1 MDRAG
6 LARKL
11 GALPGARE
19 GRPQVVEERDPAAF
33 LRRFA
38 AAAAGA
44 GSLFL
49 ADPAWGPAERAALHG
64 TMGEAGEEDP
74 ERGWLMIPTGGSSGR
89 IKFARH
95 DQETIAAAVG
105 GFGAHFRVEV
115 VNCVGVLPLH
125 HVSGLMAWMRAALTG
140 GQYLPWDWKRL
151 EAGERPAAPAGPG
164 WFLSLVP
171 TQLQRLLG
179 DPEAAA
185 WLRRFQAVFV
195 GGGPLWP
202 DLAESAAR
210 AEIPLSPGY
219 GMTETAAMVA
229 ALAPADFLA
238 GRRSCGAPLP
248 HARISL
254 TSDGRVRI
262 DSRALFRGYFPDWS
276 ESDAFETED
285 LGSFDERGELTLL
298 GRRDALIVTGGEKV
312 DPAEVEAALR
322 ASGQFRDVAVLG
334 VPDPE
339 WGEAVVAVH
348 PAGPPPPDA
357 ARVAAALAAL
367 APFKRPRRIVALAD
381 WPRNAQGKINRS
393 ELARRIGLVSG

>member
-1 MDRAG
+1 
-6 LARKL
+6 
-11 GALPGARE
+11 
-19 GRPQVVEERDPAAF
+19 VVEERDPAAF

-38 AAAAGA
+38 AAAAGT
-44 GSLFL
+44 GPVFL

-64 TMGEAGEEDP
+64 AMGEAGEEDP
-74 ERGWLMIPTGGSSGR
+74 ERGWLMIPSGGTSGR

-95 DQETIAAAVG
+95 DHETIAAAVQG
-105 GFGAHFRVEV
+105 FCSGFGIGR
-115 VNCVGVLPLH
+115 VNCVGILPLH

-140 GQYLPWDWKRL
+140 GEYLPWDWKRL
-151 EAGERPAAPAGPG
+151 EAGDRPGVSAGPG

-185 WLRRFQAVFV
+185 WLRRFHAVFV

-202 DLAESAAR
+202 DLAEAA
-210 AEIPLSPGY
+210 AKAAIPLSPGY

-238 GRRSCGAPLP
+238 GRRSSGAPLP
-248 HARISL
+248 HARITL
-254 TSDGRVRI
+254 THDGRVRI
-262 DSRALFRGYFPDWS
+262 NSLALFRGYFPDWS
-276 ESDAFETED
+276 ESDEFETED
-285 LGSFDERGELTLL
+285 RGALDERGHLTIL
-298 GRRDALIVTGGEKV
+298 GRRDSLIVSGGEKV

-322 ASGQFRDVAVLG
+322 ASGQFEDVAVIG
-334 VPDPE
+334 VPDPQ
-339 WGEAVVAVH
+339 WGEAVVACH
-348 PAGPPPPDA
+348 PAGPRPPDP

-381 WPRNAQGKINRS
+381 WPRNAQGKISRA

>member
-1 MDRAG
+1 SPPGGRRARRSGRPMDRAG

-140 GQYLPWDWKRL
+140 GQYLPWDWKR
-151 EAGERPAAPAGPG
+151 
-164 WFLSLVP
+164 
-171 TQLQRLLG
+171 
-179 DPEAAA
+179 
-185 WLRRFQAVFV
+185 
-195 GGGPLWP
+195 
-202 DLAESAAR
+202 
-210 AEIPLSPGY
+210 
-219 GMTETAAMVA
+219 
-229 ALAPADFLA
+229 
-238 GRRSCGAPLP
+238 
-248 HARISL
+248 
-254 TSDGRVRI
+254 
-262 DSRALFRGYFPDWS
+262 
-276 ESDAFETED
+276 
-285 LGSFDERGELTLL
+285 
-298 GRRDALIVTGGEKV
+298 
-312 DPAEVEAALR
+312 
-322 ASGQFRDVAVLG
+322 
-334 VPDPE
+334 
-339 WGEAVVAVH
+339 
-348 PAGPPPPDA
+348 
-357 ARVAAALAAL
+357 
-367 APFKRPRRIVALAD
+367 
-381 WPRNAQGKINRS
+381 
-393 ELARRIGLVSG
+393 